1 VLLVEQSL
9 PLVRRIA
16 ATAVVIDT
24 GRVVHASDAASLLA
38 DEQLVNALLGVAG
51 ADIDVKPRTRTGGPR

>member
-1 VLLVEQSL
+1 
-9 PLVRRIA
+9 
-16 ATAVVIDT
+16 VIDT

-51 ADIDVKPRTRTGGPR
+51 ADVDVKPRTRTGGPR